1 MKYKIIPIKS
11 KLSEDQKKNVKEWI
25 AALRSGKYKQGR
37 LRLVDSYDTYCC
49 LGVACN
55 LEPLAQKQ
63 EKGFI
68 FPNTDTFNSN
78 FEPPREWFLEKYGFV
93 HNELVMNKPVR
104 CSLMGLNDTYS
115 FTFPQIARVLEL
127 SLLEKVE
134 FEFNNSED
142 LITP

>member
-11 KLSEDQKKNVKEWI
+11 ELSEDQKKNVKEWI
-25 AALRSGKYKQGR
+25 TALRSGGYQQGR
-37 LRLVDSYDTYCC
+37 LRLVDSYNNTYCC
-49 LGVACN
+49 LGVACD

-63 EKGFI
+63 EKSFPPSSWFKEKFGFG
-68 FPNTDTFNSN
+68 FN
-78 FEPPREWFLEKYGFV
+78 EG
-93 HNELVMNKPVR
+93 LV
-104 CSLMGLNDTYS
+104 SLNMPTNRLSLVDLNDTYS